1 MNQCLNFLY
10 DGEIYCTE
18 DFESQIR
25 IKDNLCKIFGFPESI
40 ELHCQT
46 KTLQD
51 GIDCDS
57 GADNETGFPESLE
70 LNWKNKTLQGAQ
82 HIQDEADFDGNEILE
97 NQNEQGEDIIGAVDN
112 NLTPNNIVETTLVQ
126 NSDET
131 LIYNETSSSENE
143 FEAVTITQESF
154 EDIPT
159 MSNTEKVVIIP
170 LRRVRDSNIRL
181 TKSIEI
187 EGNLGNDSNQQ
198 DSKMAK
204 SKIFV
209 CDYCSWSC
217 LKKST
222 LNVHINTMHRN
233 TRHKKPCFNGRLKK
247 DKKLTKSKQAK
258 GETTRPVCNE
268 CGSSFTSKK
277 VLRKHFQRIHMK
289 LTPSKKF
296 KCSECEKSYESNG
309 HLKHHL
315 NSVH

>member
-82 HIQDEADFDGNEILE
+82 HSQDEADFDGNEILE
-97 NQNEQGEDIIGAVDN
+97 NQNEQGEDIIGAVNN

-143 FEAVTITQESF
+143 FEAVTITQEAF

-159 MSNTEKVVIIP
+159 TV
-170 LRRVRDSNIRL
+170 
-181 TKSIEI
+181 
-187 EGNLGNDSNQQ
+187 
-198 DSKMAK
+198 
-204 SKIFV
+204 
-209 CDYCSWSC
+209 
-217 LKKST
+217 
-222 LNVHINTMHRN
+222 
-233 TRHKKPCFNGRLKK
+233 KP
-247 DKKLTKSKQAK
+247 
-258 GETTRPVCNE
+258 
-268 CGSSFTSKK
+268 
-277 VLRKHFQRIHMK
+277 VLRVY
-289 LTPSKKF
+289 L
-296 KCSECEKSYESNG
+296 
-309 HLKHHL
+309 
-315 NSVH
+315 